1 MGRSAQVRGTGVLL
15 LPRLDPTNLR
25 QNGTQMSL
33 RGGPIEQDVTLPD
46 GRVVAVRV
54 GLAEDSYIPR
64 RELDTV
70 VLELWDEERGE
81 HLAGVTTVLSAD
93 DVDAARALVR
103 EVVAGLGD
111 GSLAPTAGAL
121 GPLADSVPPE

>member
-1 MGRSAQVRGTGVLL
+1 
-15 LPRLDPTNLR
+15 
-25 QNGTQMSL
+25 MSL
-33 RGGPIEQDVTLPD
+33 RGEPLEQEVALPD

-54 GLAEDSYIPR
+54 GIAEDSYIPR

-70 VLELWDEERGE
+70 VLELWDDERGE

-93 DVDAARALVR
+93 DVDSARTLVR

-121 GPLADSVPPE
+121 EPLADSVPPE

>member
-1 MGRSAQVRGTGVLL
+1 MAK
-15 LPRLDPTNLR
+15 
-25 QNGTQMSL
+25 MSL
-33 RGGPIEQDVTLPD
+33 RGEPVEQQVTLPD
-46 GRVVAVRV
+46 GRVIAVRV

-81 HLAGVTTVLSAD
+81 HLAGITTVLSGD
-93 DVDAARALVR
+93 DVSAARALAR

-121 GPLADSVPPE
+121 EPLADSVPPE

>member
-1 MGRSAQVRGTGVLL
+1 MA
-15 LPRLDPTNLR
+15 
-25 QNGTQMSL
+25 QMSL
-33 RGGPIEQDVTLPD
+33 RGAPLEQETTLPD

-70 VLELWDEERGE
+70 VLELWDEGRGE
-81 HLAGVTTVLSAD
+81 HLAGVATVLSVA
-93 DVDAARALVR
+93 DVDAARVLLR
-103 EVVAGLGD
+103 DVVQGLGD

-121 GPLADSVPPE
+121 EPLADSVPKQ

>member
-1 MGRSAQVRGTGVLL
+1 
-15 LPRLDPTNLR
+15 
-25 QNGTQMSL
+25 MSL
-33 RGGPIEQDVTLPD
+33 RGDPLRQEVTLPD

-54 GLAEDSYIPR
+54 GIAEDSYIPR

-70 VLELWDEERGE
+70 TIEIWDEDEGE
-81 HLAGVTTVLSAD
+81 HLAGVATVLSAD
-93 DVDAARALVR
+93 DVTAARGLLR

-121 GPLADSVPPE
+121 EPLADSVPPE

>member
-1 MGRSAQVRGTGVLL
+1 M
-15 LPRLDPTNLR
+15 
-25 QNGTQMSL
+25 
-33 RGGPIEQDVTLPD
+33 TLPD

-54 GLAEDSYIPR
+54 GIAEDSYIAG

-70 VLELWDEERGE
+70 TIEIWDEGKGE
-81 HLAGVTTVLSAD
+81 HLAGVATVLSAD
-93 DVDAARALVR
+93 DVTAARALLR

-121 GPLADSVPPE
+121 EPLADSVPPE

>member
-1 MGRSAQVRGTGVLL
+1 MGRSAQLRADEVLSSN
-15 LPRLDPTNLR
+15 RFQPTHLR
-25 QNGTQMSL
+25 QNGTTMSL
-33 RGGPIEQDVTLPD
+33 RGEPLEQEVTLPD

-54 GLAEDSYIPR
+54 GVAEDSYIPR